1 MNLYGGGFVRK
12 NPSPVINDAEIRKKN
27 RNSQS

>member
-1 MNLYGGGFVRK
+1 MNLCGGGFVRK
-12 NPSPVINDAEIRKKN
+12 NPSPVINDAETRESD